1 MLSNPVFKKSLF
13 ALLLA
18 TFALGSLGSLNACST
33 AEGFGQDVE
42 DTGEYIEDKADDA
55 TS

>member
-1 MLSNPVFKKSLF
+1 MLTNAMFKKSLF

-33 AEGFGQDVE
+33 AQGFGQDVE
-42 DTGEYIEDKADDA
+42 DTGDYIEDKAEDA
-55 TS
+55 S

>member
-1 MLSNPVFKKSLF
+1 MLTNAMLKKSLF

-33 AEGFGQDVE
+33 ASGFGQDVE
-42 DTGEYIEDKADDA
+42 DTGEYIEEKADDA
-55 TS
+55 T